1 MEHRIKHLANIAN
14 DLDKKGLMKTASK
27 IDAVSDN
34 ILKIVTAQ
42 YVGVQGYW
50 IQNERCW
57 DNCYRNNRAKFPKK
71 PAQVIWQDCQNE
83 YVESINNPDSGW
95 AKYASEKR
103 PVLSKYAQQIA
114 DHEDEYFI
122 NTVEIKIANGMSIPV
137 AVYDTINSKHASR
150 LDEFLLESTKLLKI
164 ANTLNQKGHTDI
176 AARLA
181 SEANAMIKEAGIGD
195 WAKSIG
201 NKAKDLAGRA
211 GRGIAENLFGLG
223 GKDIFNQT
231 MDGIKNMIIQLNMVL
246 RKHAGYLDPLAADPE
261 TNQAALQNYLQKN
274 FGSLDAQVGKVN
286 DTIDAFSGQDFG
298 MFGNKYKKNIQ
309 NMAAQFG
316 QFYNNVT
323 EAGKTLINNPTA
335 FVESLKALL
344 PFIQQSANNIDAVKQ
359 EAEQTVAQ
367 QAATQQ
373 AATPSNETAD
383 ALRNMDRNQNGTP
396 DNQEAAPPV
405 PVDPNGQPVQQKPLN
420 DVINTVNQVLSPK
433 GIQQMSPDNK
443 AQWAEMFKGWLKQLE
458 GTYSK

>member
-1 MEHRIKHLANIAN
+1 
-14 DLDKKGLMKTASK
+14 
-27 IDAVSDN
+27 
-34 ILKIVTAQ
+34 
-42 YVGVQGYW
+42 
-50 IQNERCW
+50 
-57 DNCYRNNRAKFPKK
+57 
-71 PAQVIWQDCQNE
+71 
-83 YVESINNPDSGW
+83 
-95 AKYASEKR
+95 
-103 PVLSKYAQQIA
+103 
-114 DHEDEYFI
+114 
-122 NTVEIKIANGMSIPV
+122 
-137 AVYDTINSKHASR
+137 
-150 LDEFLLESTKLLKI
+150 
-164 ANTLNQKGHTDI
+164 
-176 AARLA
+176 
-181 SEANAMIKEAGIGD
+181 
-195 WAKSIG
+195 
-201 NKAKDLAGRA
+201 
-211 GRGIAENLFGLG
+211 
-223 GKDIFNQT
+223 